1 MSLTT
6 KGTVMA
12 LTQDAKNALRYY
24 GGDDTV
30 ERPSEAVYRGLM
42 AAGYFTPA
50 GEFTDKGKEAVEA
63 IKSERA

>member
-24 GGDDTV
+24 DLDDTV
-30 ERPSEAVYRGLM
+30 EKPSEAVYRGLIG
-42 AAGYFTPA
+42 AGYLTPH
-50 GEFTDKGKEAVEA
+50 GTFTDKGKAAVEA